1 MSGDLVRR
9 DKGLR
14 AQVEAERARHWQQN
28 GDYRDG
34 YRQVCSVCS
43 VQRSEPF
50 YNERRSWREAEDWP
64 CETSRNLDAAL
75 MRADAAMRAPLDIT
89 DPDNPTALAIATEAA
104 PAERLPHAE
113 VAGLTPETCPG
124 RANHGD
130 PFRYCPVKG
139 CGWHEGMTAL
149 AAEPDPAA
157 SS

>member
-9 DKGLR
+9 EEGLRAEVERVVARMESRQVDHRHEDETGYWGVRGRAYFYAGDVYDDYADLHAALDRSTAADDEGLR

-50 YNERRSWREAEDWP
+50 YN
-64 CETSRNLDAAL
+64 
-75 MRADAAMRAPLDIT
+75 
-89 DPDNPTALAIATEAA
+89 
-104 PAERLPHAE
+104 
-113 VAGLTPETCPG
+113 
-124 RANHGD
+124 